1 MKYYYGYIEYARD
14 FGFLEENNENITSEM
29 VEISEE
35 QHTQLLLENSQGKT
49 IVLYNGAVFAA
60 PPNQYIQEGNH
71 FIVNPNYESE
81 QTEKRR
87 VQFYLDFFQTSLGF
101 IRRKPIL
108 ANGTEDD
115 FLNNDLPL
123 LAIGLMT
130 GSNPVLPIAY
140 QLPDFTHELTQEYM
154 ESLQIKNQPITQQFI
169 AECSAV
175 KMKDFTG

>member
-1 MKYYYGYIEYARD
+1 MTQYYLYV
-14 FGFLEENNENITSEM
+14 ENNEIFSSGYRPMGDSFISIEVPKELHDDYCIHRNKYKYDNGNI
-29 VEISEE
+29 VI
-35 QHTQLLLENSQGKT
+35 
-49 IVLYNGAVFAA
+49 
-60 PPNQYIQEGNH
+60 
-71 FIVNPNYESE
+71 NPNYEQE
-81 QTEKRR
+81 EAEKRR

-130 GSNPVLPIAY
+130 GANPVLPIAY

>member
-1 MKYYYGYIEYARD
+1 MTYYLLVEDNQIIGGSQFTGDNATIQDIEVT
-14 FGFLEENNENITSEM
+14 EE
-29 VEISEE
+29 V
-35 QHTQLLLENSQGKT
+35 
-49 IVLYNGAVFAA
+49 YND
-60 PPNQYIQEGNH
+60 YIQHRDKYIYSDGAI
-71 FIVNPNYESE
+71 IVNPNYEQQQAE
-81 QTEKRR
+81 LRR
-87 VQFYLDFFQTSLGF
+87 AQFYGDFFSTSLGY

-130 GSNPVLPIAY
+130 GANPVLPIAY

-169 AECSAV
+169 QECSAV
-175 KMKDFTG
+175 KMKDFTGE